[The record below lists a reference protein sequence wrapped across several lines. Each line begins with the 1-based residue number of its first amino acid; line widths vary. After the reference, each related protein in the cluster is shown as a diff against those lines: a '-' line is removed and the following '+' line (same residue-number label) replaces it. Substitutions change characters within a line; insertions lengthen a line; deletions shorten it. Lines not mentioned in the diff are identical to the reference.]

1 MPRFTMSRSAI
12 LAGALGAAAFALL
25 PGKQTVMAQDD
36 LSPPDFSDEFPSDQL
51 DGEQDSEPAETTPEM
66 QASLDRI
73 DDVID
78 ALDGEA
84 QRTGN
89 NWQFTLDEQ
98 IMMVVTD
105 TAAGRMRIITPIA
118 MAGEL
123 PDGAMQRLMQANF
136 DTALDARYAVGQGLV
151 WGAFVHPLDSLTTRD
166 FASGIL
172 QTKSLADTFGT
183 TFSSGA
189 LNYGGGDS
197 GAIIDEQL
205 KELLDELEERERRDA
220 I

>member
-1 MPRFTMSRSAI
+1 MPRFTMSRAAI

-25 PGKQTVMAQDD
+25 PDKQFAMAQDN
-36 LSPPDFSDEFPSDQL
+36 LPPPDFSDALP
-51 DGEQDSEPAETTPEM
+51 GEETAEITPEI
-66 QASLDRI
+66 QASLDQMAE
-73 DDVID
+73 VIA

-84 QRTGN
+84 ERTGN
-89 NWQFTLDEQ
+89 NWQFTLDERV
-98 IMMVVTD
+98 MMVVTD
-105 TAAGRMRIITPIA
+105 PAAARMRIITPIA

-123 PDGAMQRLMQANF
+123 PEGALQRLMQANF
-136 DTALDARYAVGQGLV
+136 DTALDARYALGQGLV
-151 WGAFVHPLDSLTTRD
+151 WGAFIHPLDSLTTRD

-205 KELLDELEERERRDA
+205 KELLDELEERERRQA